1 MQGSCER
8 EITRCFALV
17 AELPGARMAAC
28 KRLSIRS
35 SKGVLAVQ
43 IAHQLRAAESA
54 IENANKALIHDRISD
69 CIERP
74 LKAADSAGRAPHEE
88 MRLIVKYL

>member
-1 MQGSCER
+1 
-8 EITRCFALV
+8 
-17 AELPGARMAAC
+17 
-28 KRLSIRS
+28 
-35 SKGVLAVQ
+35 VQ
-43 IAHQLRAAESA
+43 IAHQLQAAESA

-69 CIERP
+69 RIERP